1 MGGAFVGRLGLSTR
15 PVLCIHVHSLQQ
27 LSQACWRL
35 MSGCLA
41 RTRCGTCT
49 IGAVPLA
56 RAGPRARVRSA
67 AVCIGPRPGAVTG
80 RGNGRTPGE
89 LVCGVVGEPL
99 DLTSDRKPNC
109 RLKTEGP
116 ESAVARCGLLVWLWI
131 RVTVR
136 PEKRKRN
143 APPRCPEPE
152 VRRRDVTRLL
162 NTEYRR
168 PPGPP
173 RGRRRRPGT
182 GVCPPAPPCARLYV
196 TCEKAPSRWPE
207 RRGGTAQ
214 R

>member
-67 AVCIGPRPGAVTG
+67 AVCIGPRPGAVTAG
-80 RGNGRTPGE
+80 RPVGRCPGE
-89 LVCGVVGEPL
+89 LWGLAE
-99 DLTSDRKPNC
+99 TDRKPNR

-136 PEKRKRN
+136 PEKRYN
-143 APPRCPEPE
+143 ETAPPVPG
-152 VRRRDVTRLL
+152 VRKCGGRRKTH
-162 NTEYRR
+162 EYRR
-168 PPGPP
+168 
-173 RGRRRRPGT
+173 GRR
-182 GVCPPAPPCARLYV
+182 PPARPPAAAGDRCVSAGAAVRAALRNV
-196 TCEKAPSRWPE
+196 
-207 RRGGTAQ
+207 
-214 R
+214 